1 MIGGDVTMR
10 LRNLLDLP
18 ELRLTLLTGEEG
30 LDRPIRWVVTT
41 DMPDPSRYLAGDE
54 LVLTGL
60 VWRRRPRDSET
71 FVAALAASGVSG
83 LAAGD
88 AALGTVPA
96 DLVDACRRHRVPLF
110 EVPIDVAFATVT
122 EAVVRRV
129 SAQRAGDLATVLD
142 RHRQL
147 LAAGNEA
154 GLGTVL
160 DLVSRDLGL
169 ATCVLSPTGRLVA
182 GTCTPDAAPRLAR
195 EFLATDRPA
204 SVVTLDGAAYTLLPV
219 SGSDR
224 ITDWFV
230 AVESDIAGW
239 APERQRLVNELVALV
254 RAEREQLA
262 RQPRHPLAAELF
274 ELVLGGA
281 EAGEFLPQLRACG
294 LSPSGSCLVV
304 TVSGPSSAL
313 EEILRPLAPDAVIA
327 GNAALVPVGSGAAP
341 QSVESPAA
349 LVDQLRTTVA
359 NLEPGLRDQ
368 RLHVGVSG
376 VAAGARGLRG
386 AVDEAR
392 YGCQLAALRPGR
404 AVVVGDDE
412 LSSHLLLLAGIPDD
426 LRRTFRD
433 RVLGPVVEYDRAHR
447 SDLIPTLRTFLDCSG
462 SWTSAAALLHVHV
475 NTLRYRLARI
485 EQLTGRDLSS
495 FPDRVDLFLALQLD

>member
-1 MIGGDVTMR
+1 MQ
-10 LRNLLDLP
+10 LRSLLDLP
-18 ELRLTLLTGEEG
+18 ELRLTLLTGEDG

-60 VWRRRPRDSET
+60 VWRRRPTDSET

-96 DLVDACRRHRVPLF
+96 DLVDACRRHGVPLF

-154 GLGTVL
+154 GLGAVL

-169 ATCVLSPTGRLVA
+169 ASWVLSPTGRLVA
-182 GTCTPDAAPRLAR
+182 GTCPLDVAPQLAR

-204 SVVTLDGAAYTLLPV
+204 SVVTIDGRTHTLLPV
-219 SGSDR
+219 SGNDR
-224 ITDWFV
+224 ITDWCV
-230 AVESDIAGW
+230 AVESDLAGW

-262 RQPRHPLAAELF
+262 RQPRHPLAAELL

-281 EAGEFLPQLRACG
+281 EATDFLPQLRACG
-294 LSPSGSCLVV
+294 LSPSGPCLVV
-304 TVSGPSSAL
+304 MAAGPPSVL
-313 EEILRPLAPDAVIA
+313 EEILRPLAPDAVVA
-327 GNAALVPVGSGAAP
+327 GATALVPVQPASGAP
-341 QSVESPAA
+341 VGSAA
-349 LVDQLRTTVA
+349 ELVDQLRATVA
-359 NLEPGLRDQ
+359 NLEPGLRDR
-368 RLHVGVSG
+368 RLHVSVSG

-386 AVDEAR
+386 AVEEAR

-433 RVLGPVVEYDRAHR
+433 RVLGPVVEYDRQHR
-447 SDLIPTLRTFLDCSG
+447 ADLIPTLRTFLDCSG
-462 SWTSAAALLHVHV
+462 SWTPAAALLHVHV

-485 EQLTGRDLSS
+485 EQLTGRNLSS
-495 FPDRVDLFLALQLD
+495 FSDRVDLFLALQLN